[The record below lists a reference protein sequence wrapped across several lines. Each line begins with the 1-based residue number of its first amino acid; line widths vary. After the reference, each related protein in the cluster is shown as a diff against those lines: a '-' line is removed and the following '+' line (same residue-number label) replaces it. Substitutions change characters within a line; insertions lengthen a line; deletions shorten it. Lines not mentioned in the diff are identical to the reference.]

1 MPHFLSRG
9 FSHPVSDNIVYS
21 LTDNDSKNK
30 ELSAGFW
37 REVLPSSAHR
47 KPRSNGEA
55 AAGSDVAVDDADD
68 DDDGHAGDDGGHVLM
83 SE

>member
-1 MPHFLSRG
+1 M
-9 FSHPVSDNIVYS
+9 IVK
-21 LTDNDSKNK
+21 TKNFRR
-30 ELSAGFW
+30 AFW